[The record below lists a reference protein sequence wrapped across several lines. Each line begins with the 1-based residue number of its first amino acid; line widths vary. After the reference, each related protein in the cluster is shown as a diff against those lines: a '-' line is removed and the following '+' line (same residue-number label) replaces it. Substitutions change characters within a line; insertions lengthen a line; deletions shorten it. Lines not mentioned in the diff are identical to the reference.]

1 MVDTSLQDLAL
12 FINAFSPALAL
23 IAVCLRVWSRVS
35 LDQFGL
41 DDGLIVF
48 CMILSI
54 VQTYIQWQYIVF
66 NYVGLHI
73 WDVPLDYDPVPGLKL
88 NFAVQILYNPILS
101 IVKTSILVFLLRIT
115 GKKIEIKQ
123 TIWALLIL
131 NNALMVAIFIV
142 VIFQC
147 TPISYN
153 WLVNIPGGYCIE
165 QGVFYTVST
174 FFTLVTD
181 ILVLAVPFWIIIG
194 LKMPRKTKF
203 AAIAVFFLGFLVTI
217 VGIARLAMMVTIF
230 FHPPPADSTRG
241 IGFVTSA
248 IEINL
253 AIITACAPDLKPM
266 TRQWFPKIFGSSSNG
281 AYNNQSSGPYAFQG
295 NSRYERGTINAA
307 GFKSSP
313 LSNGNGLI
321 RLEDMPDVKDGTTE
335 DPNGIQ
341 REISKGDG
349 DSDEEIM
356 KYEGIIKTTTIGAH
370 YEDGKSDI
378 SDSRYAKRTSV
389 ESL

>member
-12 FINAFSPALAL
+12 SIVALSPALAL

-35 LDQFGL
+35 LGQFGL

-48 CMILSI
+48 SMILSI
-54 VQTYIQWQYIVF
+54 CETYVQWQYIVF
-66 NYVGLHI
+66 NFVGLHI
-73 WDVPLDYDPVPGLKL
+73 WDVPLDHDPIPGLKF

-101 IVKTSILVFLLRIT
+101 IVKTSILIFLLRIT
-115 GKKIEIKQ
+115 GQKIEIKR
-123 TIWALLIL
+123 TIWALLII

-153 WLVNIPGGYCIE
+153 WLSNIPGGYCIE
-165 QGVFYTVST
+165 QGVFYVVTAV
-174 FFTLVTD
+174 FTLVTD
-181 ILVLAVPFWIIIG
+181 ILVLAVPFWIVIG
-194 LKMPRKTKF
+194 LKMPRKQNSQ
-203 AAIAVFFLGFLVTI
+203 LLLHSPSRNDDY
-217 VGIARLAMMVTIF
+217 RL
-230 FHPPPADSTRG
+230 FHPPPADSTRS

-253 AIITACAPDLKPM
+253 AIITASAPALKPM
-266 TRQWFPKIFGSSSNG
+266 MRQWFPKLFGSSSDG

-295 NSRYERGTINAA
+295 NSRYERGTRNGA

-321 RLEDMPDVKDGTTE
+321 RLEDMPDAKDGVTE

-341 REISKGDG
+341 REMSKGDG

-356 KYEGIIKTTTIGAH
+356 KYEGIIKTTSIGVH

-378 SDSRYAKRTSV
+378 SDSQHARRTSV